1 MKCHGWCLYIPLWVC
16 VCDSQVCTCGCVGG
30 FFCSA
35 CKCMWKSEDD
45 VGCRPWWLSTLN
57 VEARSFTS
65 QNLPIQDIWLA
76 LGISPPSSELWD
88 CRPAATSGKLMQV
101 LGIWMLPVQTL
112 ACIALTLISVTDLYP
127 CHMGTKSFR
136 QKYNSVIYPQRGELG
151 MMESQAPQQ
160 CCEEASMHCWL
171 IMEQACIAGSS
182 WSRHALL
189 THHGTGMSKCGH
201 FMVPVVS
208 EQPDGTLESN
218 LKWSAY
224 RKIQELNVTFS

>member
-35 CKCMWKSEDD
+35 CKCMWRSEDD
-45 VGCRPWWLSTLN
+45 VGCCPWWLSTLN

-88 CRPAATSGKLMQV
+88 CRLAATSSKLMQV
-101 LGIWMLPVQTL
+101 LGIWMLPVHTL
-112 ACIALTLISVTDLYP
+112 ALPWCWFQLLTFTHAIWEQNHSDRNTTV
-127 CHMGTKSFR
+127 F
-136 QKYNSVIYPQRGELG
+136 IYPQRGELG

-208 EQPDGTLESN
+208 EQPDVTLESN
-218 LKWSAY
+218 LKWSVY